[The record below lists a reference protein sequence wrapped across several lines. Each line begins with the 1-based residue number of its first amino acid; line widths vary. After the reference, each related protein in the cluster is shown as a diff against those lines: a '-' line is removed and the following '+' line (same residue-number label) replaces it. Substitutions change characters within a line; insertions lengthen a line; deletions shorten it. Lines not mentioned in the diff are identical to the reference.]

1 MPTKNP
7 TDGGVE
13 GTESFYGGLGGSGTA
28 IDSHH
33 MISASNPVQPRAKMV
48 PSAVRAYQRGGF
60 VIYYN
65 LDSRI
70 CPPSSIGQSVRLL
83 WIPDSQDLL
92 I

>member
-48 PSAVRAYQRGGF
+48 PSAVRAY
-60 VIYYN
+60 
-65 LDSRI
+65 
-70 CPPSSIGQSVRLL
+70 
-83 WIPDSQDLL
+83 
-92 I
+92 